1 MSGSDMTKLM
11 IRIVLGCYTL
21 FMLLIMLSLCKTYK
35 AVELPLS
42 RLDTYGLI
50 TGGYILGMMFVTFIV
65 LMTLELISI
74 RGK

>member
-1 MSGSDMTKLM
+1 MSDSDMTKLM

-35 AVELPLS
+35 AVELPLTS
-42 RLDTYGLI
+42 LDTYGLI
-50 TGGYILGMMFVTFIV
+50 TGGHILGMMAITFIV

-74 RGK
+74 RSK

>member
-1 MSGSDMTKLM
+1 MSGSDMIKLM

-35 AVELPLS
+35 AVELPLTS
-42 RLDTYGLI
+42 LGTYGQI
-50 TGGYILGMMFVTFIV
+50 TGGHILGMMFITFFA
-65 LMTLELISI
+65 LMALELISI

>member
-42 RLDTYGLI
+42 PLDTYGLI
-50 TGGYILGMMFVTFIV
+50 TGGHILGMIAVTFLV
-65 LMTLELISI
+65 LMSLEMISL
-74 RGK
+74 RDK

>member
-42 RLDTYGLI
+42 PLDTYGLI
-50 TGGYILGMMFVTFIV
+50 TGGHILGMIAVIFLV
-65 LMTLELISI
+65 LMSLELISI

>member
-42 RLDTYGLI
+42 PLDTYGLI
-50 TGGYILGMMFVTFIV
+50 TAGHILGMIAVTFLVI
-65 LMTLELISI
+65 MSLELIST
-74 RGK
+74 RSK